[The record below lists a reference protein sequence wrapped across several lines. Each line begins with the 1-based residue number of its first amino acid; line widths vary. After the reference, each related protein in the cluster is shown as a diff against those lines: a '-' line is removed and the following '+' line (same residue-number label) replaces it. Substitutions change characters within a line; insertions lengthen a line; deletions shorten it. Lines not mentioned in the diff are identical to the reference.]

1 MVSLARI
8 VHSSI
13 TGSVDRILHMFV
25 HMMKPSLLT
34 PAPQLSNRT
43 IARHPGAITAPLPSC
58 MQLLACLAVVIC
70 TALGQSQ
77 AQSPTEVE
85 AQAAPAIVI
94 GFVGGF
100 VHSDDTR
107 HSEVQLIQQ
116 LQANYGN
123 TVRAR
128 VFENRQR
135 KQARKFIL
143 DSIAAST
150 GHKQS
155 ENDKARTRII
165 LFGHSWGASSVIYLA
180 RDLQRDGL
188 PVLLTVQVDSIRKH
202 GEDDSNIPSNVSEAA
217 NFYQTAGILHGR
229 SKITAFDP
237 SQTTILGNFQYQYAR
252 EPAACREYPW
262 YNRLLFKGHTAIEC
276 DPHVWSQIAELI
288 RMQLPQSEVKLAA
301 VR

>member
-1 MVSLARI
+1 ML
-8 VHSSI
+8 
-13 TGSVDRILHMFV
+13 V

-34 PAPQLSNRT
+34 PAPQLSKRT
-43 IARHPGAITAPLPSC
+43 TGRHSGATTVPLPSC
-58 MQLLACLAVVIC
+58 IQLVACLAVVIC

-116 LQANYGN
+116 LHANYGN

-143 DSIAAST
+143 DSIAA
-150 GHKQS
+150 
-155 ENDKARTRII
+155 A
-165 LFGHSWGASSVIYLA
+165 
-180 RDLQRDGL
+180 
-188 PVLLTVQVDSIRKH
+188 TVQS
-202 GEDDSNIPSNVSEAA
+202 G
-217 NFYQTAGILHGR
+217 
-229 SKITAFDP
+229 
-237 SQTTILGNFQYQYAR
+237 SQVGFR
-252 EPAACREYPW
+252 
-262 YNRLLFKGHTAIEC
+262 
-276 DPHVWSQIAELI
+276 
-288 RMQLPQSEVKLAA
+288 A
-301 VR
+301 VFGL